1 MASKIGKNEWKIVYV
16 VVGLIDFIQFVIIEV
31 ILVWVFGV
39 GVLINEVLDVV
50 VGILLALYFQLRGVN
65 LFKRI
70 NRLASM
76 VGMEALEELTG
87 GVAQLWI
94 LDVWYIHGDVKREEA
109 ESDSQQE
116 QESLLNNSIRQPLY
130 KDGMRQP
137 ESKQGQTNL
146 AVRNTSGI
154 RVPNGTVL
162 KSN

>member
-1 MASKIGKNEWKIVYV
+1 MAEGKKSNLRWIILYAIAGIVDIIQIV
-16 VVGLIDFIQFVIIEV
+16 IDFT
-31 ILVWVFGV
+31 GV
-39 GVLINEVLDVV
+39 GVVVSEVLEVV
-50 VGILLALYFQLRGVN
+50 TGPTLLILFKVFKISIFNKPKRIASLVGLALGD
-65 LFKRI
+65 
-70 NRLASM
+70 A
-76 VGMEALEELTG
+76 LTG
-87 GVAQLWI
+87 GFAPFWVVDI
-94 LDVWYIHGDVKREEA
+94 WYIRGDVKKEEA